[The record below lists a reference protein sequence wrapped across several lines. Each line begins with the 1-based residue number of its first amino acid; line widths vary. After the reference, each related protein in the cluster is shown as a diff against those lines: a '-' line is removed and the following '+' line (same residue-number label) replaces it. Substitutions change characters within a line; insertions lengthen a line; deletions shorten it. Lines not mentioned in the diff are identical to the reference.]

1 MARVPLIEQRSD
13 VPDEAAHHFDS
24 IASSRGRISG
34 PFAVLLNSPEVAG
47 RAAHLGAY
55 IRFESTLAPDIK
67 ELAIITAAREFDCDY
82 EWSAHVVLARDAGV
96 RAEAIDAVANRG
108 ALDSLTADESLV
120 IGYGREMFENKRVS
134 DATFDAA
141 RERFGVQGVTELT
154 ATMGYYGMLACALN
168 TFEVEPAPDAES
180 VCRREDPDL
189 TQGEVVTLTPAL
201 SL

>member
-1 MARVPLIEQRSD
+1 MARVPLIEQRGD
-13 VPDEAAHHFDS
+13 VPEEAAHHFDS

-55 IRFESTLAPDIK
+55 IRFESTLDPGIK

-96 RAEAIDAVANRG
+96 RAEAIEAVANRG
-108 ALDSLTADESLV
+108 SLNGLTADESLV
-120 IGYGREMFENKRVS
+120 IGYGREMFGNKRVS

-141 RERFGVQGVTELT
+141 KARFGVQGVTELT

-168 TFEVEPAPDAES
+168 TFEVEPAPDAE
-180 VCRREDPDL
+180 RLP
-189 TQGEVVTLTPAL
+189 
-201 SL
+201 

>member
-1 MARVPLIEQRSD
+1 MARVPLIEQRGD
-13 VPDEAAHHFDS
+13 VPEEAAHHFDS

-55 IRFESTLAPDIK
+55 IRFESTLDPDIK

-96 RAEAIDAVANRG
+96 RAEAIEAVANRG
-108 ALDSLTADESLV
+108 SLDSLTADESLV
-120 IGYGREMFENKRVS
+120 VGYGREMLRDKRVS
-134 DATFDAA
+134 DATFNAA
-141 RERFGVQGVTELT
+141 KARFGVQGVTELT

-168 TFEVEPAPDAES
+168 TFEVEPAPDAE
-180 VCRREDPDL
+180 RLP
-189 TQGEVVTLTPAL
+189 
-201 SL
+201 

>member
-1 MARVPLIEQRSD
+1 MARVPLIEQRGD
-13 VPDEAAHHFDS
+13 VPEEATHHFDS

-55 IRFESTLAPDIK
+55 IRFESTLDPDIK
-67 ELAIITAAREFDCDY
+67 ELAIISAAREFDCDY
-82 EWSAHVVLARDAGV
+82 EWSAHVVLARQAGV

-108 ALDSLTADESLV
+108 PLDSLTSDESLV
-120 IGYGREMFENKRVS
+120 IGYGREMFRKKRVS

-168 TFEVEPAPDAES
+168 TFEVEPAADAE
-180 VCRREDPDL
+180 RLP
-189 TQGEVVTLTPAL
+189 
-201 SL
+201 

>member
-1 MARVPLIEQRSD
+1 MARVPLIEQRGD
-13 VPDEAAHHFDS
+13 VPEEAAHHFDS

-55 IRFESTLAPDIK
+55 IRFESTLDPDIK

-96 RAEAIDAVANRG
+96 RAEAIEAVANRG
-108 ALDSLTADESLV
+108 SLDGLTADESLV
-120 IGYGREMFENKRVS
+120 VGYGREMFGNKRVS

-141 RERFGVQGVTELT
+141 KARFGVQGVTELT

-168 TFEVEPAPDAES
+168 TFEVEPSPDAE
-180 VCRREDPDL
+180 RLP
-189 TQGEVVTLTPAL
+189 
-201 SL
+201 

>member
-13 VPDEAAHHFDS
+13 VPEDAAQHFDS

-55 IRFESTLAPDIK
+55 IRFESTLDPDIK
-67 ELAIITAAREFDCDY
+67 EMAIITAAREFDCDY

-96 RAEAIDAVANRG
+96 RAEAIEAVASRG
-108 ALDSLTADESLV
+108 SLDGLTADESLV
-120 IGYGREMFENKRVS
+120 IGYGREMFGNKRVS

-141 RERFGVQGVTELT
+141 KERFGVQGVTELT

-168 TFEVEPAPDAES
+168 TFEVEPAADAE
-180 VCRREDPDL
+180 RLP
-189 TQGEVVTLTPAL
+189 
-201 SL
+201 

>member
-1 MARVPLIEQRSD
+1 MIEQRSD
-13 VPDEAAHHFDS
+13 VAEEAAHHFDS

-55 IRFESTLAPDIK
+55 IRFESTLDEDIK

-82 EWSAHVVLARDAGV
+82 EWSAHVVLARNAGV

-108 ALDSLTADESLV
+108 PLDSLTEDESLV
-120 IGYGREMFENKRVS
+120 IGYGRETFRNKRVS

-141 RERFGVQGVTELT
+141 KERFGVQGVTELT
-154 ATMGYYGMLACALN
+154 ATIGYYGMLACALN
-168 TFEVEPAPDAES
+168 TFEVEPGPDAE
-180 VCRREDPDL
+180 RLP
-189 TQGEVVTLTPAL
+189 
-201 SL
+201 